1 MSSVVFFRAANVG
14 GKNVFR
20 PAQVVA
26 ALEHLGAVNVG
37 AAGTFLIR
45 KKASAASVRREI
57 LAQMPFEPELTVVP
71 AAEVLSVVRRAPLGR
86 VTFSK
91 DQRGWVAV
99 LASKPKVEP
108 TLPLLKPEGK
118 DWSVRMDRIEGPFAL
133 GLWRRTKRGFT
144 FPNQVV
150 ETALGVRATTRW
162 WETMERIAALIEEK
176 RG

>member
-1 MSSVVFFRAANVG
+1 MSSVVFLRAANVG

-26 ALEHLGAVNVG
+26 ALGHLGAVNVG

-45 KKASAASVRREI
+45 QKASAASIRREL
-57 LAQMPFEPELTVVP
+57 LALMPFEPELTILP
-71 AAEVLSVVRRAPLGR
+71 AREVLNVVGTAPFDR

-108 TLPLLKPEGK
+108 RLPLLKPEGK
-118 DWSVRMDRIEGPFAL
+118 GWSVRLDRIEGPFAL
-133 GLWRRTKRGFT
+133 GLWRRTARGFT
-144 FPNQVV
+144 SPNLVV

-176 RG
+176 A